1 MVAGSRVLLQTKWE
15 YKLYSGK
22 RYGRYKQE
30 IWKGHTSEKSV
41 ALAPPFE
48 SNYVVDH
55 IVYGKPSLGRKAD
68 LTVEKCTILKG
79 YNDYDSYGRRDLR
92 IDIPTYPKSLYF
104 HMLVLFCLHPRKF
117 ATWAKFLQ
125 WLKDER
131 YDVDHGKFGFMKLKK
146 GKFVKIIDHKS
157 IRPLYLRLNRGQGK
171 SVQRLY
177 DQLEVKRQKQK
188 KRQVK

>member
-1 MVAGSRVLLQTKWE
+1 MLAGSRVLHQTKWE

-48 SNYVVDH
+48 SNYVVEH

-104 HMLVLFCLHPRKF
+104 SHACTLLSAPKEICEMGRIL
-117 ATWAKFLQ
+117 AMA
-125 WLKDER
+125 
-131 YDVDHGKFGFMKLKK
+131 YG
-146 GKFVKIIDHKS
+146 
-157 IRPLYLRLNRGQGK
+157 
-171 SVQRLY
+171 
-177 DQLEVKRQKQK
+177 
-188 KRQVK
+188 